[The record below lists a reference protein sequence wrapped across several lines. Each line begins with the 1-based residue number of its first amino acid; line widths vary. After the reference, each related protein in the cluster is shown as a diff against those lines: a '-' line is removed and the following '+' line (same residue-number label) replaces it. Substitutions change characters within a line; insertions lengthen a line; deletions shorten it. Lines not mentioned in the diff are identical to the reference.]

1 MDFVGAP
8 YIRFITPINY
18 DKQSLYD
25 YKYKRNHKATS
36 QKPLKALQSS
46 KIAPTKLN
54 DFTKAW
60 PQTLN
65 QYIIRLIGVEVVFAH
80 GMKVVRQR

>member
-1 MDFVGAP
+1 MKH
-8 YIRFITPINY
+8 T
-18 DKQSLYD
+18 LYD
-25 YKYKRNHKATS
+25 YMWKRNHEITS

-65 QYIIRLIGVEVVFAH
+65 QYIIRLIVVEVVYVH
-80 GMKVVRQR
+80 GMTVVRQR